1 MAFLLPSKPRGM
13 SAERRSIGVA
23 ELPEWA
29 RRIHDEYG
37 APELSD
43 LQDIFLG
50 PIIKRKSGLR
60 KDDLVEILLDSRAL
74 PNDSDPYIRGML
86 VGTSRNV
93 IEIWDEN
100 RNFRSIARDV
110 IVELRLITHLR
121 KPYIEDKELLTFEK
135 EDIRRRSNL
144 HEAAERQVD
153 GRDDNH
159 VWD

>member
-1 MAFLLPSKPRGM
+1 M
-13 SAERRSIGVA
+13 SAEKSGRGIGD
-23 ELPEWA
+23 LPEWA
-29 RRIHDEYG
+29 TRIPRDYG
-37 APELSD
+37 EPKLSE

-50 PIIKRKSGLR
+50 PLIERKSGLR

-74 PNDSDPYIRGML
+74 PENSEPYIRGML

-100 RNFRSIARDV
+100 GDFRSIARDI
-110 IVELRLITHLR
+110 IVQLRLITHLR

-135 EDIRRRSNL
+135 EEIRRRSNL
-144 HEAAERQVD
+144 HEEAERQVE